1 MHTEQMNVFCMIF
14 HNERNFII
22 INRDESGYLRGLVR
36 RHGGRM
42 KGLSHL
48 THTGEARM
56 VDVSAKK
63 STKREAVATGS
74 VFMKAETLKLISD
87 RQIPKGDVFC
97 VARTAGMM
105 AAKKT
110 AEIIPMCHPL
120 SLTSLSVDFSLNM
133 KMKRIDIEVRA
144 KVFAKTGAEMEALV
158 AVSAAAL
165 TIYDMCKSVDKDML
179 ISEITLREKRGGK
192 GGNYRRKT

>member
-1 MHTEQMNVFCMIF
+1 
-14 HNERNFII
+14 
-22 INRDESGYLRGLVR
+22 
-36 RHGGRM
+36 M
-42 KGLSHL
+42 KRLSHL
-48 THTGEARM
+48 TQKGEAKM
-56 VDVSAKK
+56 VDISAKK

-74 VFMKAETLKLISD
+74 VFMKTETLKLISD

-110 AEIIPMCHPL
+110 ADIIPMCHPL
-120 SLTSLSVDFSLNM
+120 SLTAVSVDFSLNM
-133 KMKRIDIEVRA
+133 KKKRIDIEARA

-192 GGNYRRKT
+192 SGIYRRKG